1 LLLVSDWPAF
11 DARHDI
17 PTGVQVFE
25 WDDGKLSNAGEKIQI
40 SMPGDVDTQ
49 LRRQWIRV
57 DRVNYSDGS
66 HPISTDPW
74 PFGPDGIGFS
84 LSRINPPEY
93 GNDPINWKAATPS
106 PGAANP

>member
-1 LLLVSDWPAF
+1 
-11 DARHDI
+11 
-17 PTGVQVFE
+17 VQVFE

-74 PFGPDGIGFS
+74 PF
-84 LSRINPPEY
+84 NPPEY